1 MGDGVSMDKI
11 RNLSLRKTIVLYV
24 GISLVLSFIFSAFVI
39 HWADRIQQN
48 IWWKYIDREK
58 YFQAVEKETAEDE
71 IPSYTTEIAR
81 PSLDEMSKMDRRLSE
96 LCDFLD
102 TYAALVISFAGCV
115 WAVFLFYKNKLNKP
129 LEELKIASR
138 RVGENDLDFHITYE
152 NSDEMGE
159 LCREFECMREQLSE
173 NNLRLWRNIEEEKIL
188 KASIAHDIRSP
199 LSVLK
204 GYQEMLREYLLDKN
218 ADMEKAVQMVRESE
232 KQIQRMVIFVETMR
246 KMSGLDKRELK
257 YEKITGEQ
265 LEKEILAEMEIFEK
279 QSEKICQLIVD
290 EIKGD
295 FCGDKEIIIEVMEN
309 LLSNA
314 LRYAKE
320 KIEIHLSVTEEMV
333 RLCVQDDGSGF
344 GEEKDRLTEPF
355 YQQNIKDSLKHT
367 GLGMYI
373 SRLYCEKHGLKLLLE
388 NKKEGGAFV
397 QSIFCR
403 TK

>member
-232 KQIQRMVIFVETMR
+232 KQIQRMDIFVETMR
-246 KMSGLDKRELK
+246 KMSGLHTRELK

>member
-1 MGDGVSMDKI
+1 MGAGVSMDKI
-11 RNLSLRKTIVLYV
+11 RNLSLRKTIVLYMGV
-24 GISLVLSFIFSAFVI
+24 ALILSFIISAFVI
-39 HWADRIQQN
+39 YGADKIQQN

-58 YFQAVEKETAEDE
+58 YFQALERETSEDE

-81 PSLDEMSKMDRRLSE
+81 PSLDEMSKTDRRLSE

-115 WAVFLFYKNKLNKP
+115 WAVFLFYKNKLKKP

-204 GYQEMLREYLLDKN
+204 GYQEMLREYLPDEQ
-218 ADMEKAVQMVRESE
+218 ADMKKAVQMIRESE
-232 KQIQRMVIFVETMR
+232 KQIQRIDTFVETMR
-246 KMSGLDKRELK
+246 KMNGLEKRKLECK
-257 YEKITGEQ
+257 KITGEELRREIQ
-265 LEKEILAEMEIFEK
+265 SETDILEKQFEK
-279 QSEKICQLIVD
+279 TCLLFTD
-290 EIKGD
+290 EIQGD
-295 FCGDKEIIIEVMEN
+295 FYGDKEVILEVMEN

-320 KIEIHLSVTEEMV
+320 KIEIHLSVTEEKV
-333 RLCVQDDGSGF
+333 RICVQDDGSGF

-373 SRLYCEKHGLKLLLE
+373 SRLYCEKHGGKLLLE
-388 NKKEGGAFV
+388 NKKEGGACV
-397 QSIFCR
+397 QAIFCR